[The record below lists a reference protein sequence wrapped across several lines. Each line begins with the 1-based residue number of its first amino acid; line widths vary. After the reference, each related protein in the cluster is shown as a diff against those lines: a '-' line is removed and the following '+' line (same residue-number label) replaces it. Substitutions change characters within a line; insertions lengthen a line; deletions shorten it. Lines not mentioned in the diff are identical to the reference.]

1 MGLAN
6 RRPARRDVLRFGTAA
21 TAMLA
26 VPGCDLLSTDPEGG
40 GGGASSKSGAKEAP
54 DLAALVKDG
63 KLPPLKQRLPKEP
76 LEVQPTDRIGRY
88 GGQWDTFLTSVAAD
102 PHLVGCLSYE
112 PLVRWNIESTGVVP
126 GIAKEWDVS
135 EDTREY
141 TFHLR
146 ADMKWSDGEP
156 FGVDDIVF
164 AYEDVQKNK
173 DLFPVFTTWLT
184 TARQPATLEK
194 IDDVTFKF
202 VFAEPNGI
210 FLENIAASGT
220 VLTSLPRHYL
230 EKFHPKYNPDAES
243 LAKDEGFANWMEL
256 FGARGGLGPGNLG
269 SWQNPEL
276 PTVYPWRIV
285 QGIGEGNRLVAERNP
300 FYWKTDPNGAQLPYL
315 DKVVMEI
322 VEEPNVSTL
331 QITEGRYSVITPG
344 IATLQSKPVFARGR
358 QAGGYH
364 FVDMVEDRMN
374 FGTFVLNHNH
384 KDPAM
389 RAVFQNK
396 DFKIGLSYA
405 LNRKEIVSLIMKG
418 QGEPWNTSPRPESKY
433 FYEPLGTQYTEYDL
447 DKANE
452 HLDLAGYS
460 QRDDEGFRLRDDGKR
475 LGFNLQVR
483 VNFNPAWADIAELAG
498 RYWREVGVDARVEVV
513 AAELIF
519 ARIDANDHEAIMDD
533 GDGGLIPYLNP
544 GWYLPAAGSSMAIRW
559 AQWYDSGGAEG
570 EEPPAPQKRQ
580 MELFDQVKATLDEA
594 ERVELFTEILKIA
607 AEEFYVIGTARTTQQ
622 YNIVQND
629 FHNVPDPFLD
639 GSSYPE
645 PGPTNPEQYFRE

>member
-1 MGLAN
+1 M
-6 RRPARRDVLRFGTAA
+6 V
-21 TAMLA
+21 A
-26 VPGCDLLSTDPEGG
+26 VAGCDLLSTNPEGEG
-40 GGGASSKSGAKEAP
+40 TGESNKSGAKEAP
-54 DLAALVKDG
+54 ELAALVKDG

-88 GGQWDTFLTSVAAD
+88 GGQWDTFLTSVDAD

-112 PLVRWNIESTGVVP
+112 PLVRWNVESTGIVP

-146 ADMKWSDGEP
+146 EGMKWSDGEP

-173 DLFPVFTTWLT
+173 ELYPVFTSWLT
-184 TARQPATLEK
+184 TDREPAKLEK
-194 IDDVTFKF
+194 LDDVTFKF
-202 VFAEPNGI
+202 VFSQPNGI
-210 FLENIAASGT
+210 FLENIAAGGT

-230 EKFHPKYNPDAES
+230 EEFHPKYNSEVKT

-256 FGARGGLGPGNLG
+256 FAARGGLGPGNLG
-269 SWQNPEL
+269 SWQNPDL

-285 QGIGEGNRLVAERNP
+285 QGLGEGNRLVAERNP

-358 QAGGYH
+358 EAGGYH

-389 RAVFQNK
+389 RKVFQNK

-405 LNRKEIVSLIMKG
+405 LNREEIVELVMKG
-418 QGEPWNTSPRPESKY
+418 QGVPWNTSPRPESKY
-433 FYEPLGTQYTEYDL
+433 FYEPLGTQYTEHDV

-452 HLDLAGYS
+452 HLDRAGYS
-460 QRDDEGFRLRDDGKR
+460 QRDAEGFRLRDDGKR

-498 RYWREVGVDARVEVV
+498 RYWREVGVDVRVEVV

-544 GWYLPAAGSSMAIRW
+544 GWYLPAAGTSMAIRW
-559 AQWYDSGGAEG
+559 AQWYDSAGAEG

-580 MELFDQVKATLDEA
+580 MELFDQVKATLDED
-594 ERVELFTEILKIA
+594 ERVRLFAEILKIA
-607 AEEFYVIGTARTTQQ
+607 EEEFYVIGTARTTQQ

-645 PGPTNPEQYFRE
+645 PGPTNPEQYFRG